1 MKVHAITDH
10 IYALH
15 ADIRSDDL
23 FEGIWPIPYGVSLN
37 SYLVRGEKIALIDL
51 VRDWVGAP
59 LELKNQLASIG
70 VMLED
75 IDYLILNHLEP
86 DHTGWLADFLS
97 INKKAC
103 VLATAKGIELVKSF
117 YFERERVRAVRDGET
132 LDLGAGQMVQFFET
146 PNVHW
151 PETMMT
157 FAAEGGALFSCDGFG
172 AFGALGDRVFDDEL
186 SHDAHEFFEAESLRY
201 YANIVASFSTFVQ
214 RAIDK
219 LSALPIKVV
228 APSHGVI
235 WRAHPQTIIERYL
248 KYANYLNGPREQEI
262 AIVWGS
268 MYGNTE
274 RGLKYVIEGIEE
286 EKVPYTIHR
295 VPNENVSFVLADA
308 YKSEGIVIAMPTYE
322 YKMFPPMAYMLDIFE
337 RKHVVGRKALRIGSY
352 GWVGGAKKEYDAKVG
367 ALKWDSLDSVEWA
380 GAPSNETIR
389 LLRERGRELAR
400 RVKGAQRA

>member
-86 DHTGWLADFLS
+86 DHTGWLAEFLS

-117 YFERERVRAVRDGET
+117 YFERERVRAVRDGES
-132 LDLGAGQMVQFFET
+132 LDLGAGQMLQFFET

-157 FAAEGGALFSCDGFG
+157 FAAEGGVLFSCDGFG

-322 YKMFPPMAYMLDIFE
+322 YKMFPPMAYVLDIFE
-337 RKHVVGRKALRIGSY
+337 RKHVLGRKALRIGSY
-352 GWVGGAKKEYDAKVG
+352 GWVGGAKKEYDARVG

-380 GAPSNETIR
+380 GAPSDETAR

-400 RVKGAQRA
+400 RVKGAQ

>member
-70 VMLED
+70 VKLED

-86 DHTGWLADFLS
+86 DHTGWLAEFLS

-103 VLATAKGIELVKSF
+103 LLATAKGIELVKSF
-117 YFERERVRAVRDGET
+117 YFERERVRAVKDGET

-268 MYGNTE
+268 MYSNTE